1 MPNGFQ
7 FYVGKLQPMLTS
19 FVFNDQLVLPERNE
33 YYYTASPVDKC
44 GKDYIL
50 PKIENS
56 LDTSEVHNLQ
66 LKPIAVNSV
75 NMSVSAVNMHFS
87 WNHLVSSY
95 GKVLTEKINF

>member
-1 MPNGFQ
+1 M
-7 FYVGKLQPMLTS
+7 
-19 FVFNDQLVLPERNE
+19 FNDQLVLPERNE
-33 YYYTASPVDKC
+33 YYYTARPVDKC

-75 NMSVSAVNMHFS
+75 NMSVLCGQYDFF